1 MRKLVIPGTDLETS
15 RFAFGTS
22 SIMRVGTR
30 KARRALL
37 AAAVDAGFTLFD
49 TAPYYGFGVAERD
62 LGAVLKT
69 HPEVRITTKVG
80 IYVPGGEDQP
90 AASVFARKV
99 GGRVLKFLTRPY
111 FDFTLGRARLALE
124 SSLRKLGREH
134 IELYLLHEPQLELL
148 QTDEWLRWLESA
160 KQVGQIGRFGLALTA
175 AQLRPFLAARSP
187 LADVSQVLDSLDG
200 HEADVLGEYNRPFQI
215 TFGYISQARQAGDTR
230 PFAELL
236 RAATARNPNGLI
248 IVSTTK
254 ANRVRQ
260 FEPYAVSAV
269 I

>member
-22 SIMRVGTR
+22 SIMRVGTQQ
-30 KARRALL
+30 ARRRLL

-69 HPEVRITTKVG
+69 HPDVHITNKVG

-90 AASVFARKV
+90 AASVFARKI
-99 GGRVLKFLTRPY
+99 GGKLFKFLDRPY
-111 FDFTLGRARLALE
+111 FDFSLNHARQALDA
-124 SSLRKLGREH
+124 SLRKLGRQH
-134 IELYLLHEPQLELL
+134 IDLYLLHEPQAELL
-148 QTDEWLRWLESA
+148 QTDEWMGWLEA
-160 KQVGQIGRFGLALTA
+160 VKRAGKIGRYGLALTA
-175 AQLRPFLAARSP
+175 RQLRPFLAVKSP
-187 LADVSQVLDSLDG
+187 LADVIQVLDSLAG
-200 HEADVLGEYNRPFQI
+200 READVLTEYARPFQI
-215 TFGYISQARQAGDTR
+215 TFGYISRARQAGDSR
-230 PFAELL
+230 SFPELM
-236 RAATARNPNGLI
+236 RAATTRNPHGPI

-254 ANRVRQ
+254 AERTGQ
-260 FEPYAVSAV
+260 FEQESER